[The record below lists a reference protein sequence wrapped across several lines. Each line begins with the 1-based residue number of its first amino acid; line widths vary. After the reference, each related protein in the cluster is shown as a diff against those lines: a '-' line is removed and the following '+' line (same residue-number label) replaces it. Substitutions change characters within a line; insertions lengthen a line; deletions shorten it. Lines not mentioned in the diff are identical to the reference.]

1 MSIAS
6 EIGLPRGGRG
16 RIRLDIGKLLTL
28 RAEGY
33 SLRQIAK
40 AMHVSDG
47 TVRARLREHT
57 KAAPDPYFSALGRM
71 GQKAR
76 LRTLRR
82 RKKESK
88 AEAERQKAAAVQGEL
103 LKLGLLALVADR
115 ALPAPKNE
123 GAGPEGPA

>member
-40 AMHVSDG
+40 AMHVSDA
-47 TVRARLREHT
+47 TVRARLREQSH
-57 KAAPDPYFSALGRM
+57 ALPDPYFSALGIK

-76 LRTLRR
+76 LRALKR
-82 RKKESK
+82 RKREAK
-88 AEAERQKAAAVQGEL
+88 AEAERQKATALQGEL
-103 LKLGLLALVADR
+103 LKLGLLALIADR
-115 ALPAPKNE
+115 RPEPKRE
-123 GAGPEGPA
+123 GAGPSGPA